1 MGKEA
6 IKIGK
11 KSELVHGH
19 KQVPISYGNWSA
31 NVDEG
36 IAEFILAIWR
46 CGIQTEMS
54 CQENG
59 PGVTW
64 VSFRR
69 TTDLRRF
76 MKMLLDWSGFEDKI
90 AQPAWS
96 RADILKFGRWH
107 SKVDI
112 IEGWRWVSEDEI
124 VPNGTILLGYSI
136 RFPKSDMESV
146 TKHLR
151 KKAWDLE
158 MERRMSL

>member
-6 IKIGK
+6 IKVGK

-19 KQVPISYGNWSA
+19 KQVRIQHKNLSA

-36 IAEFILAIWR
+36 IADLILAMWR
-46 CGIQTEMS
+46 CGIETQMS

-69 TTDLRRF
+69 VSDLHLF
-76 MKMLLDWSGFEDKI
+76 MKLLLDWSGFEDKI

-112 IEGWRWVSEDEI
+112 VEGWRWVGDDEI
-124 VPNGTILLGYSI
+124 VPNGTILLSYSI
-136 RFPKSDMESV
+136 RFPKSDMAAV
-146 TKHLR
+146 IKHLKTKEVKYGR
-151 KKAWDLE
+151 ANH
-158 MERRMSL
+158 